1 MKKIFIIDARRT
13 AIGTFL
19 GSLKQI
25 TPREMGSTIVKDILK
40 RNNLSGKELDEII
53 FGNVLSAGQGQGIA
67 REISID
73 AGIPYEIPAYSLN
86 MICGSGMKSIMT
98 GYSNIKSGLA
108 NLIITGGV
116 ENMSQAPFVTPKFLR
131 SGMKMGILD
140 LQDSMLLDALTDS
153 FSGVHMGVTAE
164 NIANKYNI
172 SREIQDKFSLFSQQK
187 AISAIDSGRFKDE
200 IVPLEIHTKKDT
212 IIFDTDE
219 YPNRTTSLEKLSK
232 LKPVFKKDG
241 TVTAGNSS
249 GINDGASAL
258 LLADNTAIKK
268 YNLKPLCEIISI
280 GQGGVD
286 PQIMGMGPVPAVK
299 QALER
304 AELTLEDIDLIE
316 LNEAFASQSLGVIH
330 ELKKLYDVDDNFF
343 NERCNVN
350 GGAIAL
356 GHPVGASGNRIVT
369 TLIYE
374 MIKRKA
380 KYGLATLCIG
390 GGMGTAIIIK
400 LI

>member
-1 MKKIFIIDARRT
+1 
-13 AIGTFL
+13 
-19 GSLKQI
+19 
-25 TPREMGSTIVKDILK
+25 
-40 RNNLSGKELDEII
+40 
-53 FGNVLSAGQGQGIA
+53 
-67 REISID
+67 
-73 AGIPYEIPAYSLN
+73 
-86 MICGSGMKSIMT
+86 
-98 GYSNIKSGLA
+98 
-108 NLIITGGV
+108 
-116 ENMSQAPFVTPKFLR
+116 
-131 SGMKMGILD
+131 
-140 LQDSMLLDALTDS
+140 
-153 FSGVHMGVTAE
+153 MGVTAE

-268 YNLKPLCEIISI
+268 YNLKSLCEIISI

-304 AELTLEDIDLIE
+304 AELTLKDIDLIE